1 MRKILI
7 IAMVMFTALTSCEKS
22 NPVYTIEGNGFG
34 LQVKV
39 EQMQIRC
46 MNSLMV
52 IFTRLIVSPAP
63 VMTITGIL

>member
-22 NPVYTIEGNGFG
+22 NPVYTMKGNGFG

-39 EQMQIRC
+39 EQMPIRC

-52 IFTRLIVSPAP
+52 IFTRLIVSPAL
-63 VMTITGIL
+63 VMTITGTL